1 MEKDKINR
9 VLNNEASE
17 QEAKEVAQWFGSVEG
32 QLEVSNMLND
42 DFEAMVPHFDAPEHG
57 ERVRVRNIKVRRLWW
72 GVAAVVA
79 IVLVLGAAA
88 IAWQRPM
95 QPKVSMQT
103 VCANRG
109 EQIQVVLQDGTHIH
123 LNAGSRLLFPSRF
136 TSRNR
141 NVVLVGEAY
150 FEVAKNKHRPFVVD
164 LNGASVEV
172 LGTQFNVKAYENEL
186 VQVNLDEGH
195 VVFHGAKQSV
205 EMQAGE
211 RLSYDRRTCYSMLY
225 RNTDTRMASAWKE
238 HRLEV
243 NGMPMQ
249 ELKTMLERDYDV
261 DINIRDAKCYEYS
274 YSLVVKSNK
283 LENVLKSMSLVS
295 LICYQYDDEKGIVT
309 ISTKQ

>member
-42 DFEAMVPHFDAPEHG
+42 DFEAMVPHFDAPEHHKRA
-57 ERVRVRNIKVRRLWW
+57 RVINNNVKHWW
-72 GVAAVVA
+72 RVAAV
-79 IVLVLGAAA
+79 IVLAMGFGAAVM
-88 IAWQRPM
+88 AWF
-95 QPKVSMQT
+95 QPTQQEVQMQT
-103 VCANRG
+103 VYADRG
-109 EQIQVVLQDGTHIH
+109 EQIQVVLQDGTHIY
-123 LNAGSRLLFPSRF
+123 LNAGSRLVFPSRF

-141 NVVLVGEAY
+141 CVVLVGEAY
-150 FEVAKNKHRPFVVD
+150 FEVTKNKHRPFVVD

-195 VVFHGAKQSV
+195 VLFHGAKQSV

-295 LICYQYDDEKGIVT
+295 PICYQYDDEKGIVT

>member
-1 MEKDKINR
+1 MEKDKINQ

-17 QEAKEVAQWFGSVEG
+17 QEAREVAQWFGSAEG
-32 QLEVSNMLND
+32 QLEVSELLD
-42 DFEAMVPHFDAPEHG
+42 ADLEAMVPHFDAPAHG

-109 EQIQVVLQDGTHIH
+109 EQIQVVLQDGTHIY
-123 LNAGSRLLFPSRF
+123 LNAGSRLVFPSRF

-141 NVVLVGEAY
+141 CVVLVGEAY
-150 FEVAKNKHRPFVVD
+150 FEVTKNKHRPFVVD

-186 VQVNLDEGH
+186 VQVNLDEGR
-195 VVFHGAKQSV
+195 VLFHGAKQAID
-205 EMQAGE
+205 MQAGE
-211 RLSYDRRTCYSMLY
+211 RLSYDRQTCYSMLY
-225 RNTDTRMASAWKE
+225 RNADTRMASAWKD

-243 NGMPMQ
+243 NEMPMN
-249 ELKTMLERDYDV
+249 ELKTMLERNYDV
-261 DINIRDAKCYEYS
+261 DINIRDAQCYEYS
-274 YSLVVKSNK
+274 YSLVVKGDK
-283 LENVLKSMSLVS
+283 LENVLKSMSSVS
-295 LICYQYDDEKGIVT
+295 PIRYRYDDEKGLVIL
-309 ISTKQ
+309 SAK

>member
-32 QLEVSNMLND
+32 QLEVSNMLNA
-42 DFEAMVPHFDAPEHG
+42 DFEAMVPHFDAPEHHRRA
-57 ERVRVRNIKVRRLWW
+57 RVINNNVKHWW
-72 GVAAVVA
+72 RVAAV
-79 IVLVLGAAA
+79 IVLAMGFGAAVM
-88 IAWQRPM
+88 AWF
-95 QPKVSMQT
+95 QPTLQEVQMQT
-103 VCANRG
+103 VYADRG

-150 FEVAKNKHRPFVVD
+150 FEVTKNKHRPFVVD

-186 VQVNLDEGH
+186 LQVNLDEGH

-295 LICYQYDDEKGIVT
+295 PICYQYDDEKGIVT